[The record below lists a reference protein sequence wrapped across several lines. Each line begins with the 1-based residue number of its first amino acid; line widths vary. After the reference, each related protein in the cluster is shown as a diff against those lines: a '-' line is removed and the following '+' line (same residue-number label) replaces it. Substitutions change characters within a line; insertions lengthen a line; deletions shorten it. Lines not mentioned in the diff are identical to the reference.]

1 MPDTIPSDLYEITI
15 LTFKVTL
22 WCKYYYRF
30 HCITAEQVDCVLQTE
45 SLSGRTDMFINNYNA
60 ISVIGTQEE

>member
-22 WCKYYYRF
+22 WCKYYYHF
-30 HCITAEQVDCVLQTE
+30 HCITEEQVDCVLQTE